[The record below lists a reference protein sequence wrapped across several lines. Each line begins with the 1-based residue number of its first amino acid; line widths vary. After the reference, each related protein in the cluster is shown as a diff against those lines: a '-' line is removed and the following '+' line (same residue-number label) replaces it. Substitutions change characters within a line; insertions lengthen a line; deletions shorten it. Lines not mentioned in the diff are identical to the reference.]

1 MLLTLAAASFACPT
15 IATGTTNSL
24 SFDTAQVVIV
34 REGNRTTFSVSIN
47 PQGEGQGFALVM
59 PVPEILEESEVR
71 TLDGSIFATLDGYTA
86 PRHVT
91 DAGCPRDSS
100 YSSSDSGDVDT
111 DSDVDVVAEYLVGEY
126 LITILDSND
135 ADALGLWLDTNGYY
149 LAPGAEPILAEYID
163 AGSYFMTAKVADE
176 AAMAD
181 GTPLSPLQIAYD
193 SPMFAIPI
201 RLATLNSPGEQ
212 DMVIYTIVDQADGE
226 VGISNYPSF
235 EVPDSCVWGDP
246 STDDF
251 ATFYDALY
259 RDAWTEVD
267 DAAWAVEFSGGP
279 YDCNPC
285 TGVYPDG
292 DQLADL
298 GFTGNFDDHYMT
310 RLHMRYTAAQAYQDL
325 VFYASGIKEPDVLSY
340 ADDASI
346 NDCVEARCDGTPY
359 GDGDADTD
367 TDADTDADADADS
380 DLDDGGEYGGGA
392 DCGCDSSGAPVGLA
406 GLIALGLVRRRRSG

>member
-1 MLLTLAAASFACPT
+1 
-15 IATGTTNSL
+15 
-24 SFDTAQVVIV
+24 
-34 REGNRTTFSVSIN
+34 
-47 PQGEGQGFALVM
+47 
-59 PVPEILEESEVR
+59 
-71 TLDGSIFATLDGYTA
+71 
-86 PRHVT
+86 
-91 DAGCPRDSS
+91 
-100 YSSSDSGDVDT
+100 
-111 DSDVDVVAEYLVGEY
+111 
-126 LITILDSND
+126 
-135 ADALGLWLDTNGYY
+135 
-149 LAPGAEPILAEYID
+149 
-163 AGSYFMTAKVADE
+163 
-176 AAMAD
+176 
-181 GTPLSPLQIAYD
+181 
-193 SPMFAIPI
+193 
-201 RLATLNSPGEQ
+201 
-212 DMVIYTIVDQADGE
+212 
-226 VGISNYPSF
+226 
-235 EVPDSCVWGDP
+235 
-246 STDDF
+246 
-251 ATFYDALY
+251 
-259 RDAWTEVD
+259 
-267 DAAWAVEFSGGP
+267 VEFSGGP

-325 VFYASGIKEPDVLSY
+325 VFYASGIQEPDVLSY